1 VNGPPGGAHPGT
13 QPLPLLSHLRDGWE
27 YELTNLRTMASARGR
42 LTSTWAKTLIG
53 ATAVTLGTGPV
64 MAEAPTALAPL
75 TTAVG
80 ATALVAATP
89 TPGFGTNIVSSPM
102 IQPLPQ
108 DGPYHTVAS
117 GMASYYGRELAGNRT
132 ASGERFDPSDLTAA
146 HRTLPL
152 GSKVRVTNPRTGES
166 VIVRINDRGP
176 FHSNRLIDLSEA
188 AAREIGIRSAGSGM
202 VELAVANDD

>member
-1 VNGPPGGAHPGT
+1 
-13 QPLPLLSHLRDGWE
+13 
-27 YELTNLRTMASARGR
+27 
-42 LTSTWAKTLIG
+42 LIG
-53 ATAVTLGTGPV
+53 ATVVTLGTGPV
-64 MAEAPTALAPL
+64 MAEAPAALAQL
-75 TTAVG
+75 TAAVG
-80 ATALVAATP
+80 ATALVATTP

-108 DGPYHTVAS
+108 EGPYHTVAS

-202 VELAVANDD
+202 VELAVAGDD